1 MRIALIALTLTLP
14 QQAASQGP
22 GYLYLVGGGPQPPAL
37 VREFVG
43 LAGGP
48 GQARIVVFAM
58 ASAAGPQ
65 SGEEKAVQLRGLGAT
80 ATNLYLTREDAD
92 ADSVVAIV
100 AQATGIWFGGGD
112 QVRLAEVLR
121 DTRTARAIRARYQAG
136 AVIGGTSAGAAVA
149 STPMITGGEQRRGG
163 GRPPGDSSMVFV
175 TIDRDNVVTEDG
187 LGLITNAIID
197 QHFVRRRRH
206 NRLLSLVLER
216 SVKLGAGID
225 ESTALVVEPNGTW
238 RVAGASVV
246 VIYDARRSRVSST
259 GPLGAT
265 GIVTHILPA
274 GARFDPATGAATLP

>member
-1 MRIALIALTLTLP
+1 
-14 QQAASQGP
+14 
-22 GYLYLVGGGPQPPAL
+22 
-37 VREFVG
+37 
-43 LAGGP
+43 
-48 GQARIVVFAM
+48 
-58 ASAAGPQ
+58 
-65 SGEEKAVQLRGLGAT
+65 
-80 ATNLYLTREDAD
+80 
-92 ADSVVAIV
+92 
-100 AQATGIWFGGGD
+100 
-112 QVRLAEVLR
+112 
-121 DTRTARAIRARYQAG
+121 
-136 AVIGGTSAGAAVA
+136 
-149 STPMITGGEQRRGG
+149 
-163 GRPPGDSSMVFV
+163 MVFV